1 MSTNP
6 KCETEYGLFLDL
18 LEKIIYTDDVLETE
32 FEDTKG
38 DRPFRTEYAHES
50 LTEKGSRYRRNRA
63 EA

>member
-6 KCETEYGLFLDL
+6 KCATEYELFVDL
-18 LEKIIYTDDVLETE
+18 IDKIIPTDDVLETE
-32 FEDTKG
+32 FVDTKG